1 VNVIEQVG
9 PERQSILEQI
19 AGNGTVSTSSAL
31 RFASHEVL
39 PDHHRVAGPQP
50 IGARCSCRQDRV
62 YAGRASEPD
71 LG

>member
-19 AGNGTVSTSSAL
+19 AGNGTVSTWSAL

-50 IGARCSCRQDRV
+50 IGARSLMPAGSRV
-62 YAGRASEPD
+62 CWPRLET
-71 LG
+71 